1 MLKSAV
7 EWKRVWLFFLI
18 VRRTHVTFYGTVNF
32 RKRFIMTVLP
42 IVGWGMWRSL
52 LSMSKGRRTGY
63 NVAHTLTYQMCTYLT
78 GSSEKWIYLAACV
91 MANPPFDTIFYQK
104 WHPTKINA
112 IQNSLNSLVDAVS
125 KHSILFSWNFNWAIM
140 EQRRYSLSGEKEL
153 ATASVVPLLSEAIP
167 RTHLNIT
174 FTDFWLSQ
182 LALLHKLCQLS
193 ANQSLRLTLSSWQD
207 FSSCDMGQCDQ
218 HISSLN
224 QV

>member
-1 MLKSAV
+1 MLSAV
-7 EWKRVWLFFLI
+7 EWKRVWLFFLT

-112 IQNSLNSLVDAVS
+112 IQNSLNSLVDAAS

-167 RTHLNIT
+167 RTHLNYYIYWLLTQSVGIT
-174 FTDFWLSQ
+174 AQAMPTVCKPKFKTDII
-182 LALLHKLCQLS
+182 LLTGFFELWYGAVWPAHK
-193 ANQSLRLTLSSWQD
+193 
-207 FSSCDMGQCDQ
+207 
-218 HISSLN
+218 
-224 QV
+224 